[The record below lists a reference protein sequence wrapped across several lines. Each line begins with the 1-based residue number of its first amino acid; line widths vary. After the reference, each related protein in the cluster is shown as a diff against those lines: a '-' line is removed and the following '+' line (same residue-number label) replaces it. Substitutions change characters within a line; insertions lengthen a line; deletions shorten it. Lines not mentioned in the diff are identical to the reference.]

1 MKTPIRSGTS
11 RQYVT
16 QWTMQHRGGPRYLEI
31 PTDARVLV
39 VEDQMHRQI
48 KFREWL
54 GYSNANV
61 KIVSTASAAIE
72 EFQQEGLF
80 QFLFLDRD
88 LFQSFGESVAEHL
101 TKVGFDGQVY
111 VTSANPFGAELIE
124 KILKDGGI
132 RVERIPFSMLG
143 IFRAPK
149 EVTVKQ

>member
-1 MKTPIRSGTS
+1 M
-11 RQYVT
+11 
-16 QWTMQHRGGPRYLEI
+16 EI

-61 KIVSTASAAIE
+61 KIVSTASAAIAR
-72 EFQQEGLF
+72 FQHGERLVPVH
-80 QFLFLDRD
+80 FLDRD
-88 LFQSFGESVAEHL
+88 LLQSFGESVAEHL
-101 TKVGFDGQVY
+101 AKVGFDGQVY

-124 KILKDGGI
+124 KILKDGSI